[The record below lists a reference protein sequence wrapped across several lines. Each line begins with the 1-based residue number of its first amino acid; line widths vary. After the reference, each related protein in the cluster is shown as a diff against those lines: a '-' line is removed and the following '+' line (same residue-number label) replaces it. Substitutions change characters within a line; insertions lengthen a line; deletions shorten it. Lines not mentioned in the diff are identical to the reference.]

1 MNNIKAETDFDPY
14 IVETPGDK
22 LWNRNYCLVMVANF
36 LLFFSFNNILPI
48 LPIYLAE
55 HCGAD
60 RSVIGQVMSGF
71 IISALFIRPFSG
83 YIVDSLP
90 RKKVLLFC
98 YGAYTLL
105 NIGYI
110 AVTTVL
116 AFAIVRVLQGL
127 AFGAT
132 SVSNSTVAIDVL
144 PSSRRSEGIGYYGIS
159 NNLAMA
165 IGPSVA
171 LAMYSR
177 VDNIHI
183 VFAVPFVATLL
194 GVACL
199 TMVRNKPRA
208 IVKPDTT
215 LSLDRFFL
223 RNSIP
228 EGITL
233 TTFAF
238 SSATLTTYLAIYGK
252 TELGIYAGS
261 GVYFLLLAAGL
272 IASRIATNKLVRD
285 GKIVRCVKMGM
296 ALVTLG
302 FVLFTEWRCNFGFYL
317 SAIII
322 GVGYGTMCPSY
333 QSMFIDL
340 APNSRRGTANSTYL
354 TSWDVG
360 AGIGIFFAGYLAEAT
375 SYHTVYRL
383 CLGLCVVGL
392 IAYLAFT
399 SKHFLRNRLR

>member
-1 MNNIKAETDFDPY
+1 MDSNKTETDFDPY

-110 AVTTVL
+110 AVSTVL

-208 IVKPDTT
+208 VVK
-215 LSLDRFFL
+215 
-223 RNSIP
+223 
-228 EGITL
+228 
-233 TTFAF
+233 
-238 SSATLTTYLAIYGK
+238 
-252 TELGIYAGS
+252 
-261 GVYFLLLAAGL
+261 
-272 IASRIATNKLVRD
+272 
-285 GKIVRCVKMGM
+285 
-296 ALVTLG
+296 
-302 FVLFTEWRCNFGFYL
+302 
-317 SAIII
+317 
-322 GVGYGTMCPSY
+322 
-333 QSMFIDL
+333 
-340 APNSRRGTANSTYL
+340 
-354 TSWDVG
+354 
-360 AGIGIFFAGYLAEAT
+360 
-375 SYHTVYRL
+375 
-383 CLGLCVVGL
+383 
-392 IAYLAFT
+392 
-399 SKHFLRNRLR
+399 